1 MMKKTLLVLLAVA
14 LAGCA
19 SSSHLPMTYEGK
31 PRVPINK
38 PATAA
43 TPSAIAQIKKGE

>member
-1 MMKKTLLVLLAVA
+1 MMKHALLIVLAAA

-19 SSSHLPMTYEGK
+19 HSSLPMTYQGK

-38 PATAA
+38 PTTVAV
-43 TPSAIAQIKKGE
+43 PSAVAQFTKGE

>member
-1 MMKKTLLVLLAVA
+1 MKRFLLVLLAAA

-19 SSSHLPMTYEGK
+19 SSRLPMTYEGK

-38 PATAA
+38 PAA
-43 TPSAIAQIKKGE
+43 TTVPLADTPTKKGV

>member
-1 MMKKTLLVLLAVA
+1 MMKQTLLVVLAAA

-19 SSSHLPMTYEGK
+19 SHSSLPMTYQGK

-38 PATAA
+38 PTTAA
-43 TPSAIAQIKKGE
+43 VPPAAAQFTKGE